1 MEGKM
6 KDSFM
11 KEKPVLPLLVSMA
24 LPMVISMLVNSLYNI
39 VDSFFVAR
47 ISEQAMTAL
56 SLVYPVQN
64 LINAVAIG
72 YGVGI
77 NALIAFYSGAGDRV
91 SVDTAATQGFLFAAI
106 HGILITVGSISI
118 MPAFLHMFTSDE
130 GVIELGI
137 QYSTIVFMFSLVIMI
152 GLSFEKMFQ
161 SVGRM
166 GMTMISMLCGCI
178 SNIILDPLLIFG
190 IGFFPE
196 MGIAGAAWATGIG
209 QVITLAV
216 YVFMYLAR
224 PIPVRIRRNY
234 LKFNRSMDL
243 KLYSI
248 GIPAILNL
256 ALPSLLVSFLNG
268 ILALYSQ
275 SYVVILGIYYKL
287 QTFLYL
293 PANGIVQGMRPI
305 IGYNYGA
312 GEHKRVRRIYDMTL
326 CMSCIIMVLGTVLC
340 LTASKQLISLFTS
353 NPETVLS
360 GQKALRII
368 SAGFIVSSVSVT
380 SSGALEGLGKG
391 TQSLIISLFRYV
403 VIIIPAAFI
412 LCRIWGPVGVWSAF
426 WITEFITAA
435 ISAVVYRL
443 SIKLKQTN

>member
-77 NALIAFYSGAGDRV
+77 NALIAFYSGADDRV

>member
-1 MEGKM
+1 
-6 KDSFM
+6 M

-137 QYSTIVFMFSLVIMI
+137 QYSTLVFMFSLVIMI

-412 LCRIWGPVGVWSAF
+412 LCRIWGPVGVWSDF

>member
-1 MEGKM
+1 M

-91 SVDTAATQGFLFAAI
+91 SVDTAATQGFLFATI

>member
-1 MEGKM
+1 M

-137 QYSTIVFMFSLVIMI
+137 QYSTLVFMFSLVIMI

-293 PANGIVQGMRPI
+293 PSNGIVQGMRPI

>member
-1 MEGKM
+1 M
-6 KDSFM
+6 KVSFM

-137 QYSTIVFMFSLVIMI
+137 QYSTLVFMFSLVIMI

>member
-47 ISEQAMTAL
+47 ISEQVMTAL

-137 QYSTIVFMFSLVIMI
+137 QYSTIVFMFPLVIMI

>member
-368 SAGFIVSSVSVT
+368 SAGFSVSSVSVT

>member
-1 MEGKM
+1 M

-39 VDSFFVAR
+39 VDRFFVAR

>member
-1 MEGKM
+1 M

-224 PIPVRIRRNY
+224 PIPVCIRRNY

>member
-1 MEGKM
+1 M

-256 ALPSLLVSFLNG
+256 ALHSLLVSFLNG

-403 VIIIPAAFI
+403 VIIIPAVFI

>member
-1 MEGKM
+1 M

-412 LCRIWGPVGVWSAF
+412 LCRIWGPVGVCSAF

-435 ISAVVYRL
+435 ISAVVY
-443 SIKLKQTN
+443 

>member
-1 MEGKM
+1 
-6 KDSFM
+6 M

-137 QYSTIVFMFSLVIMI
+137 QYSTLVFMFSLVIMI

-312 GEHKRVRRIYDMTL
+312 GEHKMVRRIYDMTL

>member
-1 MEGKM
+1 M

-77 NALIAFYSGAGDRV
+77 NALIAFYSGADDRV

-391 TQSLIISLFRYV
+391 TQSLIISLFRYM

>member
-1 MEGKM
+1 M

-360 GQKALRII
+360 GQKALR
-368 SAGFIVSSVSVT
+368 SSVPVLLSHLFP
-380 SSGALEGLGKG
+380 SRPRERWRDLGRER
-391 TQSLIISLFRYV
+391 SPL
-403 VIIIPAAFI
+403 
-412 LCRIWGPVGVWSAF
+412 
-426 WITEFITAA
+426 
-435 ISAVVYRL
+435 L
-443 SIKLKQTN
+443 SHCFGMW

>member
-137 QYSTIVFMFSLVIMI
+137 QYSTLVFMFSLVIMI

-380 SSGALEGLGKG
+380 SSGRERSPL
-391 TQSLIISLFRYV
+391 
-403 VIIIPAAFI
+403 
-412 LCRIWGPVGVWSAF
+412 
-426 WITEFITAA
+426 
-435 ISAVVYRL
+435 L
-443 SIKLKQTN
+443 SHCFGMW

>member
-1 MEGKM
+1 
-6 KDSFM
+6 M

-224 PIPVRIRRNY
+224 PIPVCIRRNY

>member
-1 MEGKM
+1 M

-360 GQKALRII
+360 GQKTLRII

>member
-1 MEGKM
+1 M

-137 QYSTIVFMFSLVIMI
+137 QYSTLVFMFSLVIMI